1 MIDGLCNVERPKEF
15 KVAKGT
21 TFPAGCSRMFSKL
34 SPKWMM
40 IIGVALML
48 LGVILPWLM
57 VLQLVQ
63 STFFL
68 VFLSHACSLQV
79 SSSLFRL
86 VCIVRVG
93 RK

>member
-1 MIDGLCNVERPKEF
+1 MY
-15 KVAKGT
+15 
-21 TFPAGCSRMFSKL
+21 SKF

-68 VFLSHACSLQV
+68 VLLSHASSVAGVILGFLGLV
-79 SSSLFRL
+79 S
-86 VCIVRVG
+86 IVRVG

>member
-1 MIDGLCNVERPKEF
+1 
-15 KVAKGT
+15 
-21 TFPAGCSRMFSKL
+21 
-34 SPKWMM
+34 M

-63 STFFL
+63 ATFFL
-68 VFLSHACSLQV
+68 VFLSHACSVAGVILGFLGLV
-79 SSSLFRL
+79 S
-86 VCIVRVG
+86 IVRVG

>member
-1 MIDGLCNVERPKEF
+1 
-15 KVAKGT
+15 
-21 TFPAGCSRMFSKL
+21 
-34 SPKWMM
+34 MM
-40 IIGVALML
+40 IIVVALML

-68 VFLSHACSLQV
+68 VLLSHASSVAGVILGFLGLV
-79 SSSLFRL
+79 S
-86 VCIVRVG
+86 IVRVG

>member
-1 MIDGLCNVERPKEF
+1 L
-15 KVAKGT
+15 AKDT
-21 TFPAGCSRMFSKL
+21 ASPAGCSRMFSKL

-68 VFLSHACSLQV
+68 VFLSHACSVAGVILGFLGLV
-79 SSSLFRL
+79 S
-86 VCIVRVG
+86 IVRVG